1 VRDRAERSSTRTR
14 ATNNGG
20 LSGSDPQFTEDP
32 AAADQSVRRL
42 AAPAPRTILV
52 GHGPPVPEDAAAAL
66 EQGLAR
72 LTSPRFARRGTP
84 VVRPTGGLT
93 SSGMSRTPD
102 GRERREPNRG
112 FRPLA

>member
-42 AAPAPRTILV
+42 AAPAPRTIVV
-52 GHGPPVPEDAAAAL
+52 GHGPPMLEDAAAAL

-72 LTSPRFARRGTP
+72 LGHLGSRDE
-84 VVRPTGGLT
+84 VRPSCGLW
-93 SSGMSRTPD
+93 GVD
-102 GRERREPNRG
+102 
-112 FRPLA
+112 